1 MSFLL
6 AEQSS
11 KYYGNNYTSCHPTAN
26 VLCNI
31 LDLVLV
37 MKRTRHGLVPDLR
50 RKYKLVIDY
59 QLQTTQLIMRA
70 SPSKILHQALSYVR
84 H

>member
-1 MSFLL
+1 MFSNEDGETQSFLL

-31 LDLVLV
+31 LDLGNEEDEAWAG
-37 MKRTRHGLVPDLR
+37 TSSQEE
-50 RKYKLVIDY
+50 I
-59 QLQTTQLIMRA
+59 
-70 SPSKILHQALSYVR
+70 
-84 H
+84 